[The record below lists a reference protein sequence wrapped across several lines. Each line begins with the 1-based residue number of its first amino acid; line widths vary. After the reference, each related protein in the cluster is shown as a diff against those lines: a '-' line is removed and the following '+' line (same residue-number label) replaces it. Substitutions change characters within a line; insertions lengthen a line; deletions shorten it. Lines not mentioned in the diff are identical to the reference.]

1 MKQCKILAAISCALL
16 LFLLGSA
23 KCSFAGALINTAM
36 TGNVVKIEKHKHRFV
51 LERISTGARRYV
63 IVNNKTKVYYEGK
76 EDKSYIPFSWSLIRK
91 GMLLRAEGGLSLEAK
106 IKATKLVILH
116 K

>member
-1 MKQCKILAAISCALL
+1 MKQYKVIIIVFCLL
-16 LFLLGSA
+16 LLSLLA
-23 KCSFAGALINTAM
+23 NTRHSFAGALINTTM
-36 TGNVVKIEKHKHRFV
+36 TGNVVKIEKHKHSFV